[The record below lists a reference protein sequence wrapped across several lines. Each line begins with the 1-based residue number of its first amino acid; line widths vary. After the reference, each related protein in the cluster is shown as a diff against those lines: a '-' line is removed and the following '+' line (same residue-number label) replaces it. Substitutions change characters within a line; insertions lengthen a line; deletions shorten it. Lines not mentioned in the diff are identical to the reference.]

1 MPNSAGI
8 FNWHDAITKAYST
21 KVLVIGDIIL
31 DVFEY
36 GEVSAF
42 PLKFLFLFLRIH
54 KEYALGVQQML
65 QI

>member
-36 GEVSAF
+36 GEVSRIS
-42 PLKFLFLFLRIH
+42 PEVPVPILRIH
-54 KEYALGVQQML
+54 IKSML
-65 QI
+65 